1 MSAFKSVKTLSS
13 SARRIAVT
21 ALPLLLASAGINAQE
36 FSYNGDSGPDHW
48 EELNDEWAAC
58 AGEGTEGAS
67 PAQSP
72 INIRT
77 GRVVADETL
86 GELELVTFPTTIDMF
101 NNGHTI
107 EQTYEDTGTSIVFDG
122 ITYELSQFHFH
133 TLSEHT
139 IKNRNKKM
147 EMHGVFTEPGGTD
160 LVLAQLWRISGSD
173 PDNAFVQT
181 LIDAGL
187 PAKDGDTTETDT
199 MVDVGDAFTNL
210 DSYYTYSGSLTTP
223 PCSEVVTW
231 VVLKDLV
238 SVSKE
243 QHEAFRKIL
252 GNNFRPVQDTAGREV
267 RGTVD

>member
-1 MSAFKSVKTLSS
+1 MLITTNVKNLRT

-21 ALPLLLASAGINAQE
+21 ALPLLLAGAGVNAQE
-36 FSYNGDSGPDHW
+36 FSYNGDNGPNHWQELSGD
-48 EELNDEWAAC
+48 WAAC
-58 AGEGTEGAS
+58 SGEGVDGAS

-77 GRVVADETL
+77 GRVVPDDSL

-107 EQTYEDTGTSIVFDG
+107 EQKYEDTGTSIVFNG
-122 ITYELSQFHFH
+122 ITYELTQFHFH

-147 EMHGVFTEPGGTD
+147 EMHGVFAEPGGTD

-173 PDNAFVQT
+173 PDNAFIQE

-187 PAKDGDTTETDT
+187 PVKNGDATATNA
-199 MVDVGDAFTNL
+199 MIDVGNAFANL

-238 SVSKE
+238 SISKE
-243 QHEAFRKIL
+243 QHEAFRTIL
-252 GNNFRPVQDTAGREV
+252 GNNFRPVQEIAAREV